1 MSFRSRLTTFFVVI
15 VIVPMIAFGF
25 LVFRLINDST
35 QGKADAR
42 ANGLATA
49 AASLYTAASADGRF
63 DAQTVAR
70 AIALTPQRELRR
82 RLDAL
87 TSQAGLARVT
97 VAGGS
102 GVDID
107 VGDATA
113 IAPGIAT
120 LTVRGHGPPLT
131 IMASELTAAQYARQ
145 LRGSGVEVVI
155 RQGSQTIGSTLGPGV
170 AVPPLPRHGTVTVA
184 GVGYRSVS
192 QSFSGFDPSGVH
204 VTVLSALSATT
215 VSTGTSR
222 IEAAAFIVA
231 FLVLAFLFSVLAS
244 RALQGQLSRFLQA
257 ARRLAS
263 GDFSDP
269 VPIEGKDEFAE
280 LGQEFNSMSGQL
292 SRRLDELS
300 EERARLRDS
309 IRRIRQTFASNLDRP
324 ALLELALKTAV
335 DGVQASLGRLSSRAR
350 GEQPLEEILRV
361 GSLSGLEDRVYEA
374 ERAALRNGAMGE
386 SSADEVSVLSVALGP
401 TEARGRP
408 LAVITVGRSGRT
420 FSGDDRELLRS
431 LASQATLALENVE
444 LHHQVQRQAVTDELT
459 GLANHGRFQEV
470 LGAEVEQVRR
480 YRYPLSLI
488 MLDIDDFKAVNDAYG
503 HQQGD
508 VVLRHVAQ
516 VLRDSSRET
525 DAPAR
530 YGGEEMALVLPH
542 TDLEGAYAIAERIRS
557 EIEVLRIRRIDGQG
571 TLRITASLG
580 VAVSSDGEKDSLIA
594 DADAALYAAKR
605 DGKNRTMKAD
615 ISTANVFDGK

>member
-1 MSFRSRLTTFFVVI
+1 M
-15 VIVPMIAFGF
+15 
-25 LVFRLINDST
+25 
-35 QGKADAR
+35 
-42 ANGLATA
+42 
-49 AASLYTAASADGRF
+49 
-63 DAQTVAR
+63 
-70 AIALTPQRELRR
+70 
-82 RLDAL
+82 
-87 TSQAGLARVT
+87 
-97 VAGGS
+97 
-102 GVDID
+102 
-107 VGDATA
+107 
-113 IAPGIAT
+113 
-120 LTVRGHGPPLT
+120 
-131 IMASELTAAQYARQ
+131 
-145 LRGSGVEVVI
+145 
-155 RQGSQTIGSTLGPGV
+155 
-170 AVPPLPRHGTVTVA
+170 
-184 GVGYRSVS
+184 
-192 QSFSGFDPSGVH
+192 
-204 VTVLSALSATT
+204 TVLSALSATT

-309 IRRIRQTFASNLDRP
+309 IRRIGQTFASNLDRP

-386 SSADEVSVLSVALGP
+386 SSADQVSVLSVALGP
-401 TEARGRP
+401 TEAGGRP
-408 LAVITVGRSGRT
+408 LAVITVGRSERT
-420 FSGDDRELLRS
+420 FSDDDRELLRS

-444 LHHQVQRQAVTDELT
+444 LHHQVQHQAVTDDLT

-470 LGAEVEQVRR
+470 LGAGVEQVRR

-605 DGKNRTMKAD
+605 EGKNRTMKAD